1 MVPLLLDL
9 AILISEQF
17 NFLFKAVDNQRDLVE
32 IVVDGSSQIAKPV
45 GVFGLLNWVDGN
57 AESFLVDFEQR
68 LQFLNRGA

>member
-45 GVFGLLNWVDGN
+45 GVFGLLN
-57 AESFLVDFEQR
+57 
-68 LQFLNRGA
+68 